1 MTNNVTYTN
10 WIDAVINS
18 ILIGIT
24 IYAGVSVIESW
35 IKYGFSINHLIG
47 IVIFSSLTFLLLQ
60 MILLSIV
67 KMEIKDRS
75 ITFSRPFQ
83 HLTWKRKKPNYITLT
98 DDSWN
103 EMYFFLSKHSG
114 RLFFR
119 LDQNAVMFISLDGC
133 TAYIRRIKKAFPDKK
148 IQDRDPFDFPK
159 KVYRQVKK
167 EYPERVFR

>member
-1 MTNNVTYTN
+1 MEVKYTN
-10 WIDAVINS
+10 WIDA
-18 ILIGIT
+18 ILNLLLIALP
-24 IYAGVSVIESW
+24 IYASVAVIESW

-47 IVIFSSLTFLLLQ
+47 VFIFLSLTILLYQIL
-60 MILLSIV
+60 LLSIV

-75 ITFSRPFQ
+75 ITFSRPLQ
-83 HLTWKRKKPNYITLT
+83 HLTWRRKKPNYIKLT

-119 LDQNAVMFISLDGC
+119 LDQYALMFISLDGC

-148 IQDRDPFDFPK
+148 IQDRNPFDFPK
-159 KVYRQVKK
+159 KVYQQVKK
-167 EYPERVFR
+167 EYPERIFR